1 MGSGIPP
8 RNPIG
13 RNVSRLRSEQDWS
26 QEHLATLLQCEG
38 VDASRDMLARVEL
51 CITRVNLEFLL
62 GLQRVFRLPIVRFFS
77 KPVQDLDAF
86 YTQHPGVP
94 LPESDPP
101 KKPKKRRRKCQKLT
115 KRRKPR

>member
-1 MGSGIPP
+1 MGSILPP

-51 CITRVNLEFLL
+51 CVTRVNLEFLL
-62 GLQRVFRLPIVRFFS
+62 GLQRVLRLPLVRFFS
-77 KPVQDLDAF
+77 KHVQDLDAEF
-86 YTQHPGVP
+86 GDEIAAQLSVP
-94 LPESDPP
+94 ASSR
-101 KKPKKRRRKCQKLT
+101 KPRRKCPKLT
-115 KRRKPR
+115 KRRKRV

>member
-77 KPVQDLDAF
+77 KHVQDLDAKF
-86 YTQHPGVP
+86 AEDLAAQLLGPA
-94 LPESDPP
+94 SS
-101 KKPKKRRRKCQKLT
+101 KKPRRKCQKLT